1 VDPILYGLDIET
13 DTAAGGLDPS
23 RAGIVAIA
31 VSGPDGDEVYDGD
44 EATLLRQVD
53 QRLADLPPGVLVTWN
68 GGAFD
73 LPFIADR
80 ARRAGIELGLVIRH
94 DPLVLARDPL
104 PGHPGTYRGQWY
116 DHRHL
121 DGYRLYRADVGRTL
135 GISCGLKPMARMT
148 GLGPVEVDI
157 TELHLLSREE
167 VAAYVASDA
176 RMARALVSRRLP
188 HALASID

>member
-23 RAGIVAIA
+23 RAAIVAVA
-31 VSGPDGDEVYDGD
+31 LSGPDGDEVYDGD
-44 EATLLRQVD
+44 ESTLLTEVD
-53 QRLADLPPGVLVTWN
+53 ARLAALAPGVLVTWN

-80 ARRAGIELGLVIRH
+80 AGQLGLDLGLVIRH
-94 DPLVLARDPL
+94 DPTVSARDPL
-104 PGHPGTYRGQWY
+104 PGHPGSYRGRWY
-116 DHRHL
+116 DHGHL
-121 DGYRLYRADVGRTL
+121 DGYRLYRADVGRSL
-135 GISCGLKPMARMT
+135 GISCGLKPMAKMV
-148 GLGPVEVDI
+148 GLGPVEVDV
-157 TELHLLSREE
+157 TQLHLLSRDE

-176 RMARALVSRRLP
+176 RMARALVTRRLP